1 MKTRMLKTLKTNIE
15 DNGKRFD
22 NYVIKIL
29 KNVPKSMIYKL
40 IRKGVIRINGKKA
53 KVSDR
58 IWENDIVKIP
68 VELLKSKSDGKA
80 PSWLK
85 NLLQQAIIHEDNNLI
100 VIDKPFGVPSH
111 GGSKLK
117 FGVIETI
124 RQIKREE
131 KRIDLVH
138 RLDRA
143 TSGCLVLAKNHL
155 ILKEV
160 HNIWN
165 SDKVSKIYTAL
176 VSGAVPTNLTTIR
189 SNLKTER
196 YNKIQKS
203 DWSDGATGKLSET
216 VILSNRPISGHYTL
230 LKLSLKTGRMHQ
242 IRAQFSHIGHPLLC
256 DEIYGDS
263 HLNERCKELGLSR
276 MFLHCSSLRLEIG
289 KYRLFVESQLPNEL
303 HKFLNT
309 NKTYTY
315 KGALVR

>member
-1 MKTRMLKTLKTNIE
+1 MLKTFEADIE
-15 DNGKRFD
+15 DSGKRFD
-22 NYVIKIL
+22 NYLIKIL
-29 KNVPKSMIYKL
+29 KNVPKSLIYRM

-53 KVSDR
+53 KASDR
-58 IWENDIVKIP
+58 IWKNDTVKIP
-68 VELLKSKSDGKA
+68 AKLLKHKSEGVSPD
-80 PSWLK
+80 WLK
-85 NLLQQAIIHEDNNLI
+85 NLLRDSIIHEDNHVI

-124 RQIKREE
+124 RQIKPSE

-155 ILKEV
+155 IMKEM
-160 HNIWN
+160 HKIWN
-165 SDKVSKIYTAL
+165 SNKVSKVYTTL
-176 VSGAVPTNLTTIR
+176 VGGIVSDKLTVIRTNLKVERHNKIRKSIR
-189 SNLKTER
+189 SD
-196 YNKIQKS
+196 Q
-203 DWSDGATGKLSET
+203 DGGKPSET
-216 VILSNRPISGHYTL
+216 EIISNKPISNRYSL

-263 HLNERCKELGLSR
+263 VLNVRCKELGLNR

-289 KYRLFVESQLPNEL
+289 KYRLFIESGLPNEL
-303 HKFLNT
+303 HQFLSQT
-309 NKTYTY
+309 KTHNHME
-315 KGALVR
+315 AF

>member
-22 NYVIKIL
+22 NYLIKIL
-29 KNVPKSMIYKL
+29 KNVPKSMIYRL

-58 IWENDIVKIP
+58 IWETDTVKIP

-80 PSWLK
+80 PIWLK
-85 NLLQQAIIHEDNNLI
+85 NLLKEAIIHEDNNLI

-124 RQIKREE
+124 RQIKSDE

-155 ILKEV
+155 ILKEM
-160 HNIWN
+160 HKIWN

-176 VSGAVPTNLTTIR
+176 VNGAVPTNLTTIR

-196 YNKIQKS
+196 YNKIRKS
-203 DWSDGATGKLSET
+203 DWSDGAAGKLSET
-216 VILSNRPISGHYTL
+216 VILSNRPISSHYTL

-256 DEIYGDS
+256 DEIYGDP
-263 HLNERCKELGLSR
+263 HLNKRCKEFGLSR

-289 KYRLFVESQLPNEL
+289 KYRLFVESKLPNEL
-303 HKFLNT
+303 YKFLNK
-309 NKTYTY
+309 NKTHTY
-315 KGALVR
+315 QGALLT